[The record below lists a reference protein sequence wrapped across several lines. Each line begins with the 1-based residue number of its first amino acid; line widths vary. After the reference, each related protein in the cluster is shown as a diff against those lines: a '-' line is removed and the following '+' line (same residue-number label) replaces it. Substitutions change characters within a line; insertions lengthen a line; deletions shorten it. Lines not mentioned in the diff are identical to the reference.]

1 MNGRF
6 ARKAG
11 FTAMLLTLTA
21 VAAGAQTLNV
31 VVGEV
36 TYQVPAAEAGEMVYA
51 GGSTLTIM
59 GKTFALS
66 DIDRMY
72 VDDSEVTD
80 DAISVSYQGE
90 AAAVTVAANCMSHVT
105 VTAKGAAVS
114 IVQDDGLAD
123 EITYTL
129 SGTSDNGSF
138 YMDGRLKATVVLD
151 NLTLTSADSAAINI
165 DNGKRINLVLQGT
178 STLKDSSQ
186 SDGKGVL
193 MVNGHSEVSG
203 SGTLNLY
210 GYAKHAW
217 WADEYIQLKKGFTGS
232 VNILYAKKDGINV
245 NQYYE
250 QNGGTMNIS
259 GVLDDGLQVSADDDE
274 PGYVNLQ
281 GGSLAISVTEAATKG
296 IKADGNITVNESKN
310 ALTVRVTSGGKGAWD
325 SDDNEVKGSACIS
338 SDANVTIA
346 GGTLSLSATGSGG
359 KGLKCDSVLT
369 ITGGTLTVS
378 TTGKQ
383 YVKTGASGTEYD
395 GTYTGQIDRLND
407 AYHSS
412 PKGIKVG
419 IKAADNGGTAVG
431 AVVISGGTVSVTV
444 SGQQD
449 GGEGIE
455 SKNTLDISGGEVTV
469 EAYDDAINSASD
481 LTISGGRVYARGTNN
496 DGIDANG
503 NCYIKGG
510 LVYAI
515 GSSAPEVAIDAN
527 TEDRKQLYVSGGTLV
542 AIGGLESGASLT
554 QACYASQSWTRNT
567 WYALTVGNSVFAF
580 QTPQSAGSTLVVSG
594 ASTPSLKSGVTVTA
608 GTSVF
613 NAKGYVDA
621 TVSGGSTV
629 SLSSYSAGQ
638 QGGGGG
644 NRPGGGGGP
653 GGRF

>member
-1 MNGRF
+1 MNGRI

-11 FTAMLLTLTA
+11 VTALLLGLAA
-21 VAAGAQTLNV
+21 VTAGAQTLNV

-36 TYQVPAAEAGEMVYA
+36 TYQVPAAEAGDMVYA
-51 GGSTLTIM
+51 GGTTLTIM
-59 GKTFALS
+59 GKTFALA

-72 VDDSEVTD
+72 VDDSEVAD
-80 DAISVSYQGE
+80 DAIGVSYQGE
-90 AAAVTVAANCMSHVT
+90 TAAVTVAASCMSHVT
-105 VTAKGAAVS
+105 VTANGAAVS
-114 IVQDDGLAD
+114 IVQDDALAD

-129 SGTSDNGSF
+129 SGTSGNGSF

-151 NLTLTSADSAAINI
+151 NLTLTSADSAAVNI

-178 STLKDSSQ
+178 STLKDSQ
-186 SDGKGVL
+186 ESDGKGAL

-259 GVLDDGLQVSADDDE
+259 GVLDDGIQVSADDDE
-274 PGYVNLQ
+274 TGYVSLQ
-281 GGSLAISVTEAATKG
+281 GGTLNISVTEAATKG
-296 IKADGNITVNESKN
+296 IKADGTITMNESKN
-310 ALTVRVTSGGKGAWD
+310 TLAVGVTSGGKGAWD

-346 GGTLSLSATGSGG
+346 GGTITLTATGSGG
-359 KGLKCDSVLT
+359 KGLKCDSTLT
-369 ITGGTLTVS
+369 VTGGTLNV
-378 TTGKQ
+378 TTSGRQ

-395 GTYTGQIDRLND
+395 GNYTGQIDRL
-407 AYHSS
+407 
-412 PKGIKVG
+412 
-419 IKAADNGGTAVG
+419 
-431 AVVISGGTVSVTV
+431 
-444 SGQQD
+444 
-449 GGEGIE
+449 
-455 SKNTLDISGGEVTV
+455 
-469 EAYDDAINSASD
+469 DDAINSGAD
-481 LTISGGRVYARGTNN
+481 LTISGGRVYAHGSNN

-515 GSSAPEVAIDAN
+515 GTSSPEVAIDAN

-554 QACYASQSWTRNT
+554 QSCYASQSWTRNT
-567 WYALTVGNSVFAF
+567 WYALTVGSSVFAF
-580 QTPQSAGSTLVVSG
+580 LTPQSAGSTLVVSG
-594 ASTPSLKSGVTVTA
+594 ASTPTLKSGVTVTA

-613 NAKGYVDA
+613 GAKGYVDA
-621 TVSGGSTV
+621 TVSGGSSV
-629 SLSSYSAGQ
+629 SLSSYNAS

-644 NRPGGGGGP
+644 GGGNNRPGGGGGP